1 MKIRALEISEANSYI
16 KKVLSNDPILY
27 NLKVRG
33 EISNFK
39 INSSGHVY
47 LTLKDETSRM
57 KCVIFK
63 GNYDKS
69 LQLEDGMK
77 IIASGYISVYER
89 DGAYQL
95 YIQSIEKDGVGNL
108 YIEFEKLKK
117 KLNQEGL
124 FDPRYKKKIPYMPKS
139 IGVVTSET
147 GAVIRDIINVV
158 RRRFPKINVFLY
170 PVAVQGAN
178 SADEIVKGI
187 EFFNKMQNVDTL
199 IVGRG
204 GGSLEELW
212 SFNEEKVAR
221 AIFNSDIPIISAVGH
236 EVDYT
241 ICDFVSDMRA
251 PTPSAAAEL
260 AVPDLNE
267 VLYRLDNCKNRL
279 KKNMS
284 TVIDRDRN
292 KSDNTFNS
300 ICTVVKNDIINMG
313 KNNLKLMSNKLNRG
327 IESKIEREK
336 YQLENN
342 FSSICSIVKN
352 EVIKDGKNQLD
363 VIAGRME
370 NSISSKIDFEK
381 YRLNIA
387 SENIGSSMNQI
398 MINKRENMKNTG
410 ALLHSLSPLATI
422 DRGYCMVQKEGKT
435 VNSTEDIKVGEIL
448 NIRMSDGNADCT
460 VNSIEKK

>member
-27 NLKVRG
+27 NLRVRG

-47 LTLKDETSRM
+47 LTLKDELSRM
-57 KCVIFK
+57 KCVVFK

-69 LQLEDGMK
+69 LNLEDGMK
-77 IIASGYISVYER
+77 IIADGYISVYER

-95 YIQSIEKDGVGNL
+95 YIRKIEKDGIGNL
-108 YIEFEKLKK
+108 HLEFEKLKK
-117 KLNQEGL
+117 KLNAEGL
-124 FDPRYKKKIPYMPKS
+124 FDKRYKKEIPYMPKS

-158 RRRFPKINVFLY
+158 RRRFPKVNVLLY

-187 EFFNKMQNVDTL
+187 EFFNKMQNVDTM

-221 AIFNSDIPIISAVGH
+221 AIFASDIPIISAVGH
-236 EVDYT
+236 EVDFT

-251 PTPSAAAEL
+251 PTPSAAAEI
-260 AVPDLNE
+260 AVPDLND
-267 VLYRLDNCKNRL
+267 VLFRLDNYKALLKN
-279 KKNMS
+279 NMS
-284 TVIDRDRN
+284 SVIERDRN
-292 KSDNTFNS
+292 KTDNTFNA
-300 ICTVVKNDIINMG
+300 ICTVVEKDVINRG
-313 KNNLKLMSNKLNRG
+313 KSNLKLISNRMTRSM
-327 IESKIEREK
+327 ESKLEREK
-336 YQLENN
+336 YQLKNDFAE
-342 FSSICSIVKN
+342 ICSIVKN
-352 EVIKDGKNQLD
+352 EVIKDGKSNLNL
-363 VIAGRME
+363 ISNKME
-370 NSISSKIDFEK
+370 NSISSKVDFEK
-381 YRLNIA
+381 YRMEKVSTRMRAGMDKILDK
-387 SENIGSSMNQI
+387 
-398 MINKRENMKNTG
+398 NKENMKNT
-410 ALLHSLSPLATI
+410 ATLLHSLSPLATI

-435 VNSTEDIKVGEIL
+435 VNSTEDIKVGENI
-448 NIRMSDGNADCT
+448 NIRMSDGNAECT

>member
-1 MKIRALEISEANSYI
+1 MEIRALEISEANSYI
-16 KKVLSNDPILY
+16 KKVLFNDPILY

-47 LTLKDETSRM
+47 LTLKDETSKM

-77 IIASGYISVYER
+77 IIANGYISVYER

-95 YIQSIEKDGVGNL
+95 YIRNIEKDGVGNL

-117 KLNQEGL
+117 KLNREGL
-124 FDPRYKKKIPYMPKS
+124 FDPRFKKKIPYMPKS
-139 IGVVTSET
+139 IGVVTSQT

-158 RRRFPKINVFLY
+158 RRRFPKVNVYLY

-187 EFFNKMQNVDTL
+187 EFFNKMQNVDTM

-221 AIFNSDIPIISAVGH
+221 AIFASDIPIISAVGH

-251 PTPSAAAEL
+251 PTPSAAAEI

-267 VLYRLDNCKNRL
+267 VLYRLDNCKSQL
-279 KKNMS
+279 KNNMS
-284 TVIDRDRN
+284 AVIERDRS

-300 ICTVVKNDIINMG
+300 ICT
-313 KNNLKLMSNKLNRG
+313 
-327 IESKIEREK
+327 
-336 YQLENN
+336 
-342 FSSICSIVKN
+342 IVKN
-352 EVIKDGKNQLD
+352 EVIKEGKNNLK
-363 VIAGRME
+363 VISNRIE
-370 NSISSKIDFEK
+370 NSISNKIDIEK
-381 YRLNIA
+381 YRLDTA
-387 SENIGSSMNQI
+387 SVNMVNSIEQIISS
-398 MINKRENMKNTG
+398 KKENMRNTG

-422 DRGYCMVQKEGKT
+422 DRGYCIVQKEGKT
-435 VNSTEDIKVGEIL
+435 VNSTEDINVGESLSIM
-448 NIRMSDGNADCT
+448 MSDGNADCT

>member
-95 YIQSIEKDGVGNL
+95 YIQSIEKDGIGNL

-124 FDPRYKKKIPYMPKS
+124 FDSRYKKKIPYMPKS

-147 GAVIRDIINVV
+147 GAVIRDIINVVRRRFPKINVFLYPVAVQGANSADEIVKGIEFFNKMQNVNVV

-251 PTPSAAAEL
+251 PTPSAALWSFNEEKVARAIFNSDIPIISAVGHEVDYTICDFVSDMRAPTPSAAAEL

-284 TVIDRDRN
+284 AVIDRDRN

-313 KNNLKLMSNKLNRG
+313 V
-327 IESKIEREK
+327 KI
-336 YQLENN
+336 
-342 FSSICSIVKN
+342 
-352 EVIKDGKNQLD
+352 G
-363 VIAGRME
+363 
-370 NSISSKIDFEK
+370 
-381 YRLNIA
+381 
-387 SENIGSSMNQI
+387 
-398 MINKRENMKNTG
+398 
-410 ALLHSLSPLATI
+410 
-422 DRGYCMVQKEGKT
+422 
-435 VNSTEDIKVGEIL
+435 
-448 NIRMSDGNADCT
+448 
-460 VNSIEKK
+460 

>member
-1 MKIRALEISEANSYI
+1 MEIRALEISEANSYI

-27 NLKVRG
+27 NLRVRG

-57 KCVIFK
+57 KCVVFK

-69 LQLEDGMK
+69 LNLEDGMK
-77 IIASGYISVYER
+77 IIADGYISVYER

-95 YIQSIEKDGVGNL
+95 YIRRIEKDGVGNL
-108 YIEFEKLKK
+108 HLEFEKLKK
-117 KLNQEGL
+117 KLNAEGL
-124 FDPRYKKKIPYMPKS
+124 FDQRYKKKIPYMPKN

-158 RRRFPKINVFLY
+158 RRRFPKVNVLLY

-187 EFFNKMQNVDTL
+187 EFFNRMQNVDTM

-221 AIFNSDIPIISAVGH
+221 AIFASDIPIISAVGH
-236 EVDYT
+236 EVDFT

-251 PTPSAAAEL
+251 PTPSAAAEI
-260 AVPDLNE
+260 AVPDLND
-267 VLYRLDNCKNRL
+267 VIFRLDNYKALLKN
-279 KKNMS
+279 NMS
-284 TVIDRDRN
+284 AIIERDRN
-292 KSDNTFNS
+292 KADNTFNA
-300 ICTVVKNDIINMG
+300 ICTILEKDVINNG
-313 KNNLKLMSNKLNRG
+313 KSNLKLISNRMTRG
-327 IESKIEREK
+327 IESKLEREK
-336 YQLENN
+336 YQLKNN
-342 FSSICSIVKN
+342 FAEICSIVKN
-352 EVIKDGKNQLD
+352 EVIKDGKSNLNL
-363 VIAGRME
+363 ISNKME

-381 YRLNIA
+381 YRMEKA
-387 SENIGSSMNQI
+387 STKMRSEMDKILDKNN
-398 MINKRENMKNTG
+398 ENMRNT
-410 ALLHSLSPLATI
+410 ASLLHSLSPLATI

-435 VNSTEDIKVGEIL
+435 VNSTEDIKVGENI